1 MKSVLHLFLCFIV
14 FVMTHFSHAHAQ
26 SDPSLAQM
34 SQLETTI
41 FSHSFNSDPVDKRL
55 TRLEHFVFGDTKEG
69 TTSDRL
75 KAMTTALGVAHA
87 SAPPTSSAVSKVPQ
101 NQKMAYN
108 STPPAQTPAVSD
120 MTAPSDPPA
129 QYPHITALE
138 KQILGQTYESEGLQ
152 TRLKR
157 LETKAFGAESENPD
171 MSART
176 DALEDYAERRLKTR
190 PFIPSRDMVAAA
202 EAADAPDDAPPPE
215 DPLASL
221 PTPPPSTARTLSRVA
236 WCEKHLFG
244 KTFPEMH
251 LLQRLHQL
259 NAELFPKDHEKDI
272 QLMDRLD
279 VIVKAVV
286 LKQHPPHPDDVALA
300 R

>member
-1 MKSVLHLFLCFIV
+1 MKSVLHLLVCFIV
-14 FVMTHFSHAHAQ
+14 FLMTHFSHAHAQ

-41 FSHSFNSDPVDKRL
+41 FSHSFNSDSVDKRL

-75 KAMTTALGVAHA
+75 KAMTTAMGVAHA
-87 SAPPTSSAVSKVPQ
+87 SAPPSVAKVPQ
-101 NQKMAYN
+101 NQQLAYN
-108 STPPAQTPAVSD
+108 STPPAQAPVVSD
-120 MTAPSDPPA
+120 MTDPPA

-152 TRLKR
+152 SRLKR
-157 LETKAFGAESENPD
+157 LETKAFGAASENPD
-171 MSART
+171 LSART

-190 PFIPSRDMVAAA
+190 PFIPSRDMIAAA
-202 EAADAPDDAPPPE
+202 EAADADAPDAPAPE

-244 KTFPEMH
+244 KTFPDMH

-300 R
+300 K